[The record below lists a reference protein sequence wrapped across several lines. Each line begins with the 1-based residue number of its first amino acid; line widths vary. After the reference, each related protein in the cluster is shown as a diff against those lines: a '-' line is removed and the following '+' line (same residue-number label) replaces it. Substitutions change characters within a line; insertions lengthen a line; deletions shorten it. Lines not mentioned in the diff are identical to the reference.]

1 VKRASV
7 IRSVVSAA
15 FVILALAGCSS
26 STGLDTGASN
36 SNYIDDSGQPVL
48 VKPADRAAPL
58 EFTGKTEDGSPL
70 TVSTYRGK
78 VVVVNFWYSSCA
90 PCRAEAP
97 ILQGLSDQYQDDGVS
112 FIGVNTI
119 DQPDTAIAFERSHKV
134 TYPSVLDVDS
144 GSARIA
150 FHGAISANTVPVT
163 FVLDTK
169 GRVAARI
176 VGELQSPS
184 ILNTLITQTLAE
196 AK

>member
-1 VKRASV
+1 MNGGAVKRA
-7 IRSVVSAA
+7 IAIAA
-15 FVILALAGCSS
+15 FAMLALTGCAS
-26 STGLDTGASN
+26 STALDSSATN

-48 VKPADRAAPL
+48 VKPADRGAPL

-70 TVSTYRGK
+70 SLSTYRGK

-119 DQPDTAIAFERSHKV
+119 DQADTAIAFEKSHKV
-134 TYPSVLDVDS
+134 TYPSVMDVDS

-176 VGELQSPS
+176 VGELQSSS

-196 AK
+196 QK

>member
-1 VKRASV
+1 M
-7 IRSVVSAA
+7 
-15 FVILALAGCSS
+15 LALAGCSS

-58 EFTGKTEDGSPL
+58 QFTDPTEDGPPL
-70 TVSTYRGK
+70 TLSSYRGK

-97 ILQGLSDQYQDDGVS
+97 ILQGLSDQYQDDSVS

-119 DQPDTAIAFERSHKV
+119 DQPDTAIAFEKAHKV
-134 TYPSVLDVDS
+134 TYPSVMDVDS

-150 FHGAISANTVPVT
+150 FHGAIAANTVPVT

-169 GRVAARI
+169 GRIAARI
-176 VGELQSPS
+176 IGELQSSS
-184 ILNTLITQTLAE
+184 ILNSLITQTLAE
-196 AK
+196 QK